1 MPERTTNYATV
12 LLLAVIAVVA
22 PQCRADEVA
31 NFLNPLVAKHC
42 LKCHGGD
49 KVSGDVNFKPITTAD
64 QFLAQPALINKMIDA
79 VDANDMPPEGEPP
92 LDEKT
97 RTRLLATL
105 KTMLRD
111 ATTGKQR
118 SPSPIRRL
126 NRFQYNNSV
135 RDLFQLKLDVFELPE
150 KLMTRQDNYLRP
162 ANRRMP
168 DKVRVASLS
177 LNPKAGLR
185 DVKAFPK
192 DLRAEHGF
200 DNQAN
205 QLTLSPL
212 LLDAFLRL
220 SVSIVESPDFNE
232 QTVGIWNDFF
242 RQPADGTDPP
252 AEVKRRLKPFLTIAF
267 RGRVEPET
275 LDRYAA
281 YATAKM
287 KQGLSFTDSM
297 KKVASAVLSS
307 PLFLYR
313 TGAADGQDAP
323 FELASNLS
331 YFLWGSCPDQ
341 ELLRLAESGELVRP
355 DVLNQTIERM
365 FADSKIERF
374 LDTFPTQWMQLENVL
389 AATPDPQINKYF
401 KLDQDNPAGL
411 QMLIEPLL
419 LFDAVF
425 VEDRPIV
432 DLIAPQ
438 FSYQSEFLKTWYT
451 SELKPP
457 PVDLKKIAEDN
468 RRNDEQRRQLEA
480 AIKAVQSDL
489 DALIEP
495 VKVKLL
501 ADRKKDAREKKPVD
515 LKPFAAW
522 EFNGDLKESIR
533 SLDLTAHGKIEFKDG
548 LIVLDRAYLQSPG
561 LPIELKAKSLEVWC
575 QVHNLDQRGG
585 GVMGIQGPGDFFDT
599 IVIGERQPRHW
610 ISGSNGFARTEDF
623 PESTPETKAGEL
635 LHLVMTYSDDGT
647 TTLYRDGKPY
657 GKPFRKGAA
666 TFPKEQTSVL
676 FGLRH
681 TPPGGNKFLKVSIDK
696 ARLYDRA
703 LNAEEVAA
711 SASGNSLFVSDE
723 DLLLAMTSE
732 QKEKRAAL
740 SKTLDQS
747 RAALKQVPQNQ
758 EPDKVRQDVQRR
770 YEDELRAKMRSP
782 IFERVAVTDPRYG
795 GIITN
800 AAMLSMNSGP
810 KRTHPIARGAWIIEV
825 IFNDPPPPP
834 PNDVPPLNE
843 DDSAK
848 ELTIRE
854 KFAAH
859 RKNPSCAG
867 CHSRIDPLGFAMEN
881 FDITGRWRD
890 KYENGKPVDASGTLL
905 RKHPFDGVVDF
916 KASLVKENQRFARAF
931 TAHLLR
937 FALARELGPADSI
950 TIDTIV
956 DNAANKDFRLRSLM
970 REVALSASASLT
982 GQGIRKIGVKGK
994 SALPE
999 ILKAVAKTAE
1009 PLQPIHWD
1017 DPTQLTHGQL
1027 AAGLFTGPMADALKE
1042 VDRKLLYPAIRA
1054 IASNADGMARA
1065 TLRGY
1070 FENKLS
1076 LEDVQAL
1083 APDIYAAVKTPS
1095 PADTMFGNEI
1105 RMGGFKALTKYN
1117 FKEGIEVGILFA
1129 KTQGG
1134 HGSESRTGE
1143 IMKEIAKYGT
1153 AAKHAIPELKE
1164 LIAELNAQCDRGEFP
1179 KGELNDR
1186 RVNAVEATIKTIE
1199 AATDHP
1205 ELRSIGS

>member
-1 MPERTTNYATV
+1 MPERPTNYMT
-12 LLLAVIAVVA
+12 LLLLFLLGGIATE
-22 PQCRADEVA
+22 CRADDVA
-31 NFLNPLVAKHC
+31 GFLNPLVAKHC
-42 LKCHGGD
+42 LKCHGGE
-49 KVSGDVNFKPITTAD
+49 KVNGEVNFQPITMAA

-79 VDANDMPPEGEPP
+79 VDANDMPPEDEPQ

-97 RTRLLATL
+97 RTRLLVTL

-111 ATTGKQR
+111 ATTGKER
-118 SPSPIRRL
+118 EPSQIRRL

-150 KLMTRQDNYLRP
+150 KLMTRQDNYLPP
-162 ANRRMP
+162 ASRKMP
-168 DKVRVASLS
+168 DKVRVASLA
-177 LNPKAGLR
+177 LNPTAGLR

-242 RQPADGTDPP
+242 RQPADEIDAQ

-267 RGRVEPET
+267 RGRIEPET
-275 LDRYAA
+275 LDRYTA

-287 KQGLSFTDSM
+287 TQGLSFTDSM

-313 TGAADGQDAP
+313 AGATDVRDAP

-331 YFLWGSCPDQ
+331 LFLWGSCPDQ
-341 ELLRLAESGELVRP
+341 ELLRLAESGELAQP
-355 DVLNQTIERM
+355 DVLNRTIERM
-365 FADSKIERF
+365 FADPKIERF
-374 LDTFPTQWMQLENVL
+374 LDTFPSQWLQLENVL

-411 QMLIEPLL
+411 QMLLEPLL
-419 LFDAVF
+419 LFDTVF

-438 FSYQSEFLKTWYT
+438 FSYQSDFLKTWYT
-451 SELKPP
+451 SEMKPP
-457 PVDLKKIAEDN
+457 PVDLQKIAEDN
-468 RRNDEQRRQLEA
+468 RRNDEQRRQLEV
-480 AIKAVQSDL
+480 AIKSAQSDL

-495 VKVKLL
+495 VKTKLL
-501 ADRKKDAREKKPVD
+501 ADRKNESREKKPVD

-522 EFNGDLKESIR
+522 EFNGDLKESIG

-548 LIVLDRAYLQSPG
+548 MAVLDQAYLQSPG

-610 ISGSNGFARTEDF
+610 ISGSNGFVRTEDF
-623 PESTPETKAGEL
+623 PESTPETRVGEL
-635 LHLVMTYSDDGT
+635 LHLVMVYTDDGT

-666 TFPKEQTSVL
+666 TFPKEQSAVL

-681 TPPGGNKFLKVSIDK
+681 TPPGGGKFLTVSIDK

-703 LNAEEVAA
+703 LTAEEVAA
-711 SASGNSLFVSDE
+711 SSSGNNLFVSDE

-747 RAALKQVPQNQ
+747 RANLKQVPPNQ
-758 EPDKVRQDVQRR
+758 EPEKVQRETQR
-770 YEDELRAKMRSP
+770 RFEDELRAKMRSP
-782 IFERVAVTDPRYG
+782 TFERVAASDPRYG

-834 PNDVPPLNE
+834 PNDIPPLNE

-848 ELTIRE
+848 DLTIRE
-854 KFAAH
+854 TFAAH
-859 RKNPSCAG
+859 RKNPSCAS

-890 KYENGKPVDASGTLL
+890 KYENGKAVDASGTLL
-905 RKHPFDGVVDF
+905 RKHPFNGVVGF
-916 KASLVKENQRFARAF
+916 KASLVKENPRFARAF
-931 TAHLLR
+931 TTHLLR
-937 FALARELGPADSI
+937 FALARELVPADSI

-956 DNAANKDFRLRSLM
+956 SKTAKDDFKLRSLI
-970 REVALSASASLT
+970 REVAFSASASLNT
-982 GQGIRKIGVKGK
+982 RFSAVPVEGNVK
-994 SALPE
+994 
-999 ILKAVAKTAE
+999 
-1009 PLQPIHWD
+1009 
-1017 DPTQLTHGQL
+1017 
-1027 AAGLFTGPMADALKE
+1027 
-1042 VDRKLLYPAIRA
+1042 
-1054 IASNADGMARA
+1054 
-1065 TLRGY
+1065 
-1070 FENKLS
+1070 
-1076 LEDVQAL
+1076 
-1083 APDIYAAVKTPS
+1083 
-1095 PADTMFGNEI
+1095 
-1105 RMGGFKALTKYN
+1105 
-1117 FKEGIEVGILFA
+1117 
-1129 KTQGG
+1129 
-1134 HGSESRTGE
+1134 
-1143 IMKEIAKYGT
+1143 
-1153 AAKHAIPELKE
+1153 
-1164 LIAELNAQCDRGEFP
+1164 
-1179 KGELNDR
+1179 
-1186 RVNAVEATIKTIE
+1186 
-1199 AATDHP
+1199 
-1205 ELRSIGS
+1205 

>member
-1 MPERTTNYATV
+1 MRIKTV
-12 LLLAVIAVVA
+12 LSLSYLPFLLSFAIVMAE
-22 PQCRADEVA
+22 CRADEFAEFV
-31 NFLNPLVAKHC
+31 NPLVAKHC

-49 KVSGDVNFKPITTAD
+49 KVSGDVNFKPITTTA

-79 VDANDMPPEGEPP
+79 VDANDMPPEGDPQ

-118 SPSPIRRL
+118 TPSSIRRL

-135 RDLFQLKLDVFELPE
+135 RDLFQLKFDVFELPE
-150 KLMTRQDNYLRP
+150 KLMTRHDNYLHP
-162 ANRRMP
+162 KSGQMP

-220 SVSIVESPDFNE
+220 SVSIVESPEFNE

-242 RQPADGTDPP
+242 RQPADGTDLQ
-252 AEVKRRLKPFLTIAF
+252 AEVKRRLEPFLMIAF
-267 RGRVEPET
+267 RGRVEAET
-275 LDRYAA
+275 LERYTA
-281 YATAKM
+281 YTTTKI

-307 PLFLYR
+307 PMFLYR
-313 TGAADGQDAP
+313 TEAADDQEAP

-331 YFLWGSCPDQ
+331 YFLWGSCPDL
-341 ELLRLAESGELVRP
+341 ELLQLAENGDLVRP
-355 DVLNQTIERM
+355 DVLNRTIERM
-365 FADSKIERF
+365 LADPKIERF

-411 QMLIEPLL
+411 QMLLEPLL
-419 LFDAVF
+419 LFDTVF

-438 FSYQSEFLKTWYT
+438 FSYQSEFLKTWYA

-457 PVDLKKIAEDN
+457 PVDLKKIADDN
-468 RRNDEQRRQLEA
+468 RRNEEQRKQLEA
-480 AIKAVQSDL
+480 AIKAAQSDI
-489 DALIEP
+489 DALVEP
-495 VKVKLL
+495 VKSKLL
-501 ADRKKDAREKKPVD
+501 ADRKNGASEKKPVD

-522 EFNGDLKESIR
+522 EFSGDLKESIR
-533 SLDLTAHGKIEFKDG
+533 SLDLTAHGKTEFKDG
-548 LIVLDRAYLQSPG
+548 LIVLDQAYLQSPG

-575 QVHNLDQRGG
+575 VVHNLDQRGG
-585 GVMGIQGPGDFFDT
+585 GVMGLQGPGDFFDT

-610 ISGSNGFARTEDF
+610 ISGSNVFARTEDF
-623 PESTPETKAGEL
+623 PESTPETKVGEL
-635 LHLVMTYSDDGT
+635 LHLAMTYAEDGT

-666 TFPKEQTSVL
+666 TFPKDQTSVL

-681 TPPGGNKFLKVSIDK
+681 LPPGGERFLKVSIDK

-703 LNAEEVAA
+703 LTADEVAA
-711 SASGNSLFVSDE
+711 SASGNNLFISDE
-723 DLLLAMTSE
+723 DLLLAMTPE

-740 SKTLDQS
+740 SKSLDQS
-747 RAALKQVPQNQ
+747 RVALKQVSPNQ
-758 EPDKVRQDVQRR
+758 EPEKVKQDTQRR
-770 YEDELRAKMRSP
+770 FEDELRAKLRSP
-782 IFERVAVTDPRYG
+782 IFERVTASDPRYG

-848 ELTIRE
+848 DQTIRE

-867 CHSRIDPLGFAMEN
+867 CHARIDPLGFAMEN

-890 KYENGKPVDASGTLL
+890 NYENGKPVDASGTLL
-905 RKHPFDGVVDF
+905 RKHPFDGVVGF
-916 KASLVKENQRFARAF
+916 KASLVKERQRFARAF

-950 TIDTIV
+950 TIDAIV
-956 DNAANKDFRLRSLM
+956 NKTANEDFRLRSLI
-970 REVALSASASLT
+970 REVSSSVT
-982 GQGIRKIGVKGK
+982 NGR
-994 SALPE
+994 P
-999 ILKAVAKTAE
+999 
-1009 PLQPIHWD
+1009 
-1017 DPTQLTHGQL
+1017 
-1027 AAGLFTGPMADALKE
+1027 
-1042 VDRKLLYPAIRA
+1042 
-1054 IASNADGMARA
+1054 
-1065 TLRGY
+1065 
-1070 FENKLS
+1070 
-1076 LEDVQAL
+1076 
-1083 APDIYAAVKTPS
+1083 
-1095 PADTMFGNEI
+1095 
-1105 RMGGFKALTKYN
+1105 
-1117 FKEGIEVGILFA
+1117 
-1129 KTQGG
+1129 
-1134 HGSESRTGE
+1134 
-1143 IMKEIAKYGT
+1143 
-1153 AAKHAIPELKE
+1153 
-1164 LIAELNAQCDRGEFP
+1164 
-1179 KGELNDR
+1179 
-1186 RVNAVEATIKTIE
+1186 
-1199 AATDHP
+1199 
-1205 ELRSIGS
+1205 

>member
-1 MPERTTNYATV
+1 LFAVTTTA
-12 LLLAVIAVVA
+12 
-22 PQCRADEVA
+22 CRADDVA
-31 NFLNPLVAKHC
+31 DFLNPLVAKHC
-42 LKCHGGD
+42 LKCHGG
-49 KVSGDVNFKPITTAD
+49 KDVNGEVNFQPVTTAS
-64 QFLAQPALINKMIDA
+64 QFLAQPALINKMIEAIDS
-79 VDANDMPPEGEPP
+79 NDMPPEGEPT
-92 LDEKT
+92 LDERT

-111 ATTGKQR
+111 ATTDKER
-118 SPSPIRRL
+118 TPSQIRRL

-150 KLMTRQDNYLRP
+150 RLMTRQDSYLHP
-162 ANRRMP
+162 ASKKMP
-168 DKVRVASLS
+168 DKVRVASLA

-185 DVKAFPK
+185 EVKAFPK
-192 DLRAEHGF
+192 DLRAGHGF

-212 LLDAFLRL
+212 LLDSFLRL

-242 RQPADGTDPP
+242 RQPADGTDPQ
-252 AEVKRRLKPFLTIAF
+252 AEVKRRLEPFLMIAF
-267 RGRVEPET
+267 RGRVEAET
-275 LDRYAA
+275 LDRYTA

-287 KQGLSFTDSM
+287 TQGLSFTDSM

-307 PLFLYR
+307 PMFLYR
-313 TGAADGQDAP
+313 TGAADGRDAP

-331 YFLWGSCPDQ
+331 FFLWGSCPDQ

-355 DVLNQTIERM
+355 EVLNRTIERM
-365 FADSKIERF
+365 FADPRIERF
-374 LDTFPTQWMQLENVL
+374 LDSFPAQWMQLENVL

-401 KLDQDNPAGL
+401 SLDQDNPAGL
-411 QMLIEPLL
+411 QMLLEPLL
-419 LFDAVF
+419 LFDAAF

-438 FSYQSEFLKTWYT
+438 FSYQSEFLRTWYT
-451 SELKPP
+451 SELKPT
-457 PVDLKKIAEDN
+457 PVDLRKIAEDN
-468 RRNDEQRRQLEA
+468 RRNDGQRQSLEA
-480 AIKAVQSDL
+480 AIKAAQSDL
-489 DALIEP
+489 DAIIEP
-495 VKVKLL
+495 VKSKLL
-501 ADRKKDAREKKPVD
+501 ADRKKEASEKKTVD

-533 SLDLTAHGKIEFKDG
+533 SLDLTAHGKIEFKEG
-548 LIVLDRAYLQSPG
+548 MAVLDRAYLQSPG
-561 LPIELKAKSLEVWC
+561 LPIDLKAKSLEVWC

-623 PESTPETKAGEL
+623 PESTPETKVGEL
-635 LHLVMTYSDDGT
+635 LHLVMVYTEDGT

-666 TFPKEQTSVL
+666 TFPKEQSSVI

-681 TPPGGNKFLKVSIDK
+681 LPPGGNKFLHVSIDK

-703 LNAEEVAA
+703 LTAEEVAA
-711 SASGNSLFVSDE
+711 SAGGNDLFVSDE
-723 DLLLAMTSE
+723 DLLQAMTPE

-740 SKTLDQS
+740 IKSLDQS
-747 RAALKQVPQNQ
+747 RIALKQVPPNQ
-758 EPDKVRQDVQRR
+758 DPGKLQQDAQRR
-770 YEDELRAKMRSP
+770 FEDELRAKMRSQT
-782 IFERVAVTDPRYG
+782 FERVAASDPRYG

-848 ELTIRE
+848 DLTIRE

-890 KYENGKPVDASGTLL
+890 KYENGKPVDSSGTLL
-905 RKHPFDGVVDF
+905 RKYPFDGVVGF
-916 KASLVKENQRFARAF
+916 KQSLVKENQRFARAF

-950 TIDTIV
+950 TIDAIV
-956 DNAANKDFRLRSLM
+956 DKTSSEDFRLRSLI
-970 REVALSASASLT
+970 REVALSTGASL
-982 GQGIRKIGVKGK
+982 K
-994 SALPE
+994 
-999 ILKAVAKTAE
+999 
-1009 PLQPIHWD
+1009 
-1017 DPTQLTHGQL
+1017 
-1027 AAGLFTGPMADALKE
+1027 
-1042 VDRKLLYPAIRA
+1042 
-1054 IASNADGMARA
+1054 
-1065 TLRGY
+1065 
-1070 FENKLS
+1070 FE
-1076 LEDVQAL
+1076 
-1083 APDIYAAVKTPS
+1083 
-1095 PADTMFGNEI
+1095 
-1105 RMGGFKALTKYN
+1105 
-1117 FKEGIEVGILFA
+1117 
-1129 KTQGG
+1129 
-1134 HGSESRTGE
+1134 
-1143 IMKEIAKYGT
+1143 
-1153 AAKHAIPELKE
+1153 
-1164 LIAELNAQCDRGEFP
+1164 
-1179 KGELNDR
+1179 
-1186 RVNAVEATIKTIE
+1186 
-1199 AATDHP
+1199 
-1205 ELRSIGS
+1205 